1 MGFDYTNARGDATNE
16 EFLSAQSR
24 KIHPYALWAPRFT
37 DRRLFTTLTGMRK
50 LPSLNAL
57 RAFEA
62 VARHM
67 SMKLAAQEL
76 AVTATAVSHQVRQLE
91 EAIGAPLF
99 ERRVRSLVLTPQGA
113 ALLPVLSQ
121 GFDAFESA
129 LATVRQ
135 ASVRETVTI
144 STTTALAAC
153 WLAPSIASFRAV
165 CDEFDLRI
173 HASDAPVSIPSEH
186 ADAAIRYGGGHWPGL
201 VAERLFDDAYA
212 PVWHPRLGLRDP
224 GDLDEHVLIHSEWQP
239 SMRNAPDWGAW
250 ASAAGMK
257 LATARELKFSD
268 ESHAIGAAIAGQGVA
283 LVDLPLIEREL
294 RQGELVAPFGPVL
307 HRFSFWL
314 VYPEPTARGVDTR
327 KTAALCDWIRAL
339 PRPNVNALLRDG
351 E

>member
-1 MGFDYTNARGDATNE
+1 
-16 EFLSAQSR
+16 
-24 KIHPYALWAPRFT
+24 
-37 DRRLFTTLTGMRK
+37 MRK

-129 LATVRQ
+129 LATIAH

-165 CDEFDLRI
+165 CGEFDLRI
-173 HASDAPVSIPSEH
+173 HAADAAVTIPSEH
-186 ADAAIRYGGGHWPGL
+186 ADVAIRYGAGHWPGL

-212 PVWHPRLGLRDP
+212 PVWHPRLGLRDR
-224 GDLDEHVLIHSEWQP
+224 GDLNAHALIHSEWQP
-239 SMRNAPDWGAW
+239 SLRNVPDWGAW

-294 RQGELVAPFGPVL
+294 RKGELVAPFGPVL

-314 VYPEPTARGVDTR
+314 VYPELATLGSGAR
-327 KTAALCDWIRAL
+327 KTAALCEWIRAL
-339 PRPNVNALLRDG
+339 PRPNVSALLGDG
-351 E
+351 EQRHVH